1 MRLKTTLAALAL
13 AALPAAALAEGCNWQ
28 HMKES
33 ATSCPEGSVLDA
45 QTGSCVKQT
54 TS

>member
-13 AALPAAALAEGCNWQ
+13 AALPAVAVAECSWDHSN
-28 HMKES
+28 KS
-33 ATSCPEGSVLDA
+33 ATTCPEGSVLDST
-45 QTGSCVKQT
+45 TGSCVKQT

>member
-13 AALPAAALAEGCNWQ
+13 AALPAVAVAECSWQ

-33 ATSCPEGSVLDA
+33 ATTCPEGSVLDA
-45 QTGSCVKQT
+45 TTGACVKQT